1 MIVLVVVGCE
11 IESCN
16 DYTKSNTMPW
26 LETSRLKFHYR
37 EWGDDDGVP
46 LLLLHG
52 SHASSLWWQPFCAI
66 LPDSI
71 HALAPDLRGC
81 GLSSRSERG
90 YESEEQAADVFGLVD
105 GLGLT
110 EFDLVGHGS
119 GGAIAIEFAL
129 RHRKRVHSLIL
140 VDSVPIE
147 GAFTPLEGLQVLAQ
161 MREDRALLRRA
172 LASLMPAV
180 PPPTMSPAE
189 FEVFFESIVEDAA
202 GMAPA
207 AFTAVAEA
215 LTRWNRQE
223 EARGLTLPTLV
234 VQGSDDIIVDKEA
247 ATRSLLSIPGAANL
261 EVLRGVGHSPMI
273 EAPVTLAERI
283 IEFIT
288 EDFDSFEEAR
298 DFAEARGQRGEG
310 SGVLDS

>member
-1 MIVLVVVGCE
+1 
-11 IESCN
+11 
-16 DYTKSNTMPW
+16 MP
-26 LETSRLKFHYR
+26 TLKTPRMEFHYR
-37 EWGDDDGVP
+37 ESGDDDGVP

-52 SHASSLWWQPFCAI
+52 SHASSLWWEPFCAI

-71 HALAPDLRGC
+71 HAVAPDLRGC
-81 GLSSRSERG
+81 GLSSRTERG
-90 YESEEQAADVFGLVD
+90 YEIEEQAADLSGLVE
-105 GLGLT
+105 GLNLT

-119 GGAIAIEFAL
+119 GGAIAIEFTL
-129 RHRKRVHSLIL
+129 RHREKVHSLIL

-147 GAFTPLEGLQVLAQ
+147 GAFTPLEGLQLLAQ
-161 MREDRALLRRA
+161 MREDRTLLRRA
-172 LASLMPAV
+172 LASLMPGA

-189 FEVFFESIVEDAA
+189 FDLFFDSVVEDAA
-202 GMAPA
+202 RMAPA

-215 LTRWNRQE
+215 LTHWNRRE
-223 EARGLTLPTLV
+223 EAKGLTLPTLV

-283 IEFIT
+283 IEFIS

-298 DFAEARGQRGEG
+298 DFAEARGQLAEDSDAVDSWTSEG
-310 SGVLDS
+310 

>member
-1 MIVLVVVGCE
+1 MPTIV
-11 IESCN
+11 
-16 DYTKSNTMPW
+16 
-26 LETSRLKFHYR
+26 TSRLEFHYR
-37 EWGDDDGVP
+37 ESGDDDGVP

-52 SHASSLWWQPFCAI
+52 SHASSRWWDPFCAI
-66 LPDSI
+66 LPESI
-71 HALAPDLRGC
+71 HAVVPDLRGC
-81 GLSSRSERG
+81 GLSGGSERG
-90 YESEEQAADVFGLVD
+90 YEIEEQAADISNLVE

-129 RHRKRVHSLIL
+129 RHRERLHSLIL
-140 VDSVPIE
+140 VDSVPVE
-147 GAFTPLEGLQVLAQ
+147 GAFTPLEGLQLLAQ

-189 FEVFFESIVEDAA
+189 FETFFDLIVEDAA

-215 LTRWNRQE
+215 LTRWNRLE
-223 EARGLTLPTLV
+223 EAKGLTLPTLI
-234 VQGSDDIIVDKEA
+234 VQGSDDIIVDKET

-298 DFAEARGQRGEG
+298 DFAEEQGGLEG
-310 SGVLDS
+310 GSEAIDS

>member
-1 MIVLVVVGCE
+1 
-11 IESCN
+11 
-16 DYTKSNTMPW
+16 MPKIK
-26 LETSRLKFHYR
+26 TSRMLFHYR
-37 EWGDDDGVP
+37 ESGDDDGVP

-52 SHASSLWWQPFCAI
+52 SHASSLWWEPFCAI

-71 HALAPDLRGC
+71 HAVAPDLRGC
-81 GLSSRSERG
+81 GLSSRTERG
-90 YESEEQAADVFGLVD
+90 YEIEEQAADVSGLVER
-105 GLGLT
+105 LGLT

-129 RHRKRVHSLIL
+129 RHGEKVHSLIL

-147 GAFTPLEGLQVLAQ
+147 GAFTPLEGLQLLAQ
-161 MREDRALLRRA
+161 MREDRPLLRRA
-172 LASLMPAV
+172 LASLMPGV

-189 FEVFFESIVEDAA
+189 FELFFDSVVEDAA

-215 LTRWNRQE
+215 LTRWNRQD
-223 EARGLTLPTLV
+223 EAKRLTLPTLV

-298 DFAEARGQRGEG
+298 DFAETRGQPAED
-310 SGVLDS
+310 SDALDSWTSQR